1 VPHQQR
7 ARNRD
12 RHQQDHETET
22 DPAVKGPP
30 ESSQARR
37 LGHREGFPATGRHR
51 ELLDFN
57 EGSREILLDTGNYS
71 VDQYLQ
77 PVFSSFELL

>member
-1 VPHQQR
+1 LVIVR
-7 ARNRD
+7 
-12 RHQQDHETET
+12 
-22 DPAVKGPP
+22 
-30 ESSQARR
+30 
-37 LGHREGFPATGRHR
+37 FPATGRHR

-77 PVFSSFELL
+77 AVFSSFELL